1 MKKQVDK
8 NSYNFSKYC
17 DLDRWSSYWY
27 QIKEVLACSPKT
39 VLEIGVGNKVLA
51 DYLKNNTD
59 IVYKSLDVAEDL
71 EPDFIASV
79 DDLSI
84 VKENSFD
91 TVCAFEVLEH
101 LPFDKFEK
109 CLLELKRV
117 SKKDVIISL
126 PHWGR
131 HFSFEFRLPFFK
143 KIKKQYKF
151 NGLSIEHKFD
161 GQHYWEIGKRSYS
174 LKKIK
179 SIIEK
184 SGLKIKKDY
193 ICFNSPYH
201 HFFIL
206 GK

>member
-8 NSYNFSKYC
+8 NSYNFDKYC
-17 DLDRWSSYWY
+17 DFDRWSSYWY

-51 DYLKNNTD
+51 DYLKNNTG
-59 IVYKSLDVAEDL
+59 IIYKSLDVAEDL
-71 EPDFIASV
+71 KPDFIASV
-79 DDLSI
+79 NDLSI

-151 NGLSIEHKFD
+151 NGFSIEHKFD

-174 LKKIK
+174 LRKVK